1 MKAYLDCIPCFLQ
14 QSLEASRMVDDNEAV
29 HERVLKEV
37 MHHLQNIS
45 FNSTP
50 PELSMHV
57 HSIIKKIT
65 GCEDP
70 YKRVKEESNLLAK
83 NLYPKLKNII
93 DESDDRLL
101 TSLKLAVAGNV
112 VDFGSKERFDV
123 EETIENVLNKN
134 FAIDFSNEFKKA
146 LEESH
151 DILYLADNAGEVFF
165 DKLLLEEIQAKVTY
179 AVKSNPIINDALIE
193 DAKFAGIDKIAELM
207 AIDAGKRVSAP
218 GAVLTNSSRDFL
230 ERLESADMIISKG
243 QGNYEALSDH
253 QGIFFLLMVK
263 CPLVARDIGVEVGEM
278 VLK

>member
-1 MKAYLDCIPCFLQ
+1 
-14 QSLEASRMVDDNEAV
+14 MVGNNEATQ
-29 HERVLKEV
+29 EKVLKEV

-57 HSIIKKIT
+57 HSIIRKIT
-65 GCEDP
+65 GCKDP

-112 VDFGSKERFDV
+112 VDFGTSVRFDV
-123 EETIENVLNKN
+123 EETIENILDKN
-134 FAIDFSNEFKKA
+134 FAIDSLNEFKKA
-146 LEESH
+146 LEKSD

-179 AVKSNPIINDALIE
+179 AVKSNPIINDALME

-253 QGIFFLLMVK
+253 RAIFFLLMVK

-278 VLK
+278 VLVK

>member
-1 MKAYLDCIPCFLQ
+1 
-14 QSLEASRMVDDNEAV
+14 MVDDNEATQ
-29 HERVLKEV
+29 EKVLKEV

-57 HSIIKKIT
+57 HSIIRKIT
-65 GCEDP
+65 GCDDP

-112 VDFGSKERFDV
+112 VDFGTSVRFDV
-123 EETIENVLNKN
+123 EETIENILDKN
-134 FAIDFSNEFKKA
+134 FAIDSLNEFKKA
-146 LEESH
+146 LEKSD

-165 DKLLLEEIQAKVTY
+165 DKLLLEEIRAKVTY
-179 AVKSNPIINDALIE
+179 AVKSNPIINDALME

-207 AIDAGKRVSAP
+207 VIDAGKRVSAP

-243 QGNYEALSDH
+243 QGNYEALSDR